1 MKNLIMYGVSAILA
15 FSLMVASIINIFWY
29 GVSVVVEKSENE
41 FLLNFIVGM
50 IIGFIFAKI
59 ADKFEDR
66 V

>member
-1 MKNLIMYGVSAILA
+1 MKNLIVYGVSTIIA

-29 GVSVVVEKSENE
+29 GVSVIVEKSANE

-50 IIGFIFAKI
+50 IICFIFAKI